1 MFERML
7 DKSIM
12 PNESQIL
19 ETLGQKSYEQLMQF
33 EEILSSRYDLHK
45 ELRFP
50 FGNSYGWGY
59 KYSHKTFHLCYA
71 FFEKGAFT
79 VMLQIGDKQV
89 EKAKRIIAGLS
100 DKTKIAWDERYPC
113 GDQGGWI
120 FYRVIDDHD
129 VLEIIQCIYAKK
141 APLNQ

>member
-7 DKSIM
+7 DKSII
-12 PNESQIL
+12 PNESLIL

-79 VMLQIGDKQV
+79 IMLQIGDKQV
-89 EKAKRIIAGLS
+89 EKAERIITELS
-100 DKTKIAWDERYPC
+100 DKVRTAWLNRYPC

-120 FYRVIDDHD
+120 FYRVIDGHD
-129 VLEIIQCIYAKK
+129 VLEIIQCIDAKK
-141 APLNQ
+141 APQNR